1 MPLPGRGAAVALSA
15 LLAAGLGAQQVAQ
28 HPELRR
34 PFVEAVQRLGAHD
47 RAPAAAATTRA
58 AAAAAAAAAEA
69 AAVAAEG
76 DAPAGWVN
84 DYVAATIEEVEGEM
98 AALQAEVGRAARG
111 QGAGGSGPGAGAV
124 GRGQRAGGRDSG
136 RGQWAED
143 RGPGT
148 GALLSAQKWAA
159 AWV

>member
-47 RAPAAAATTRA
+47 RAAAATTRA

-98 AALQAEVGRAARG
+98 AALQAEVGRAAWG
-111 QGAGGSGPGAGAV
+111 QGAGGSGSRA
-124 GRGQRAGGRDSG
+124 QAGGRDTG
-136 RGQWAED
+136 RGH
-143 RGPGT
+143 
-148 GALLSAQKWAA
+148 
-159 AWV
+159 